1 MMYRI
6 YLLVFTLLSTFQLLS
21 QPMLKMRTVPDSKCE
36 PGVYS
41 QSTLMG
47 GFSVIGGLEH
57 ALRNQLCIYT
67 SINALWKE
75 DKPIFYKI
83 NVSEALQNK
92 CSQISITDYE
102 DLSIE
107 EIAEAIRND
116 LGYIV
121 IVSEKKTKVIKH
133 LTYPG
138 LTIRSI
144 EGTFEDY
151 LFLEGEDKNQPLALV
166 HLYYNHNIPDYQKI
180 ISNIGSKDYDI
191 STKIMHLLDAGFKL
205 REEKITYVVLEI
217 SARR

>member
-1 MMYRI
+1 
-6 YLLVFTLLSTFQLLS
+6 
-21 QPMLKMRTVPDSKCE
+21 MLEMRTVPDSKCE

-41 QSTLMG
+41 QAALMG

-75 DKPIFYKI
+75 DEPIFYKI
-83 NVSEALQNK
+83 NVSEALQDK

-102 DLSIE
+102 DLSME
-107 EIAEAIRND
+107 KIAEAIRND
-116 LGYIV
+116 LGYSVKI
-121 IVSEKKTKVIKH
+121 SQQKTKIIKH

-151 LFLEGEDKNQPLALV
+151 IFLEGKDKNQSLTLV
-166 HLYYNHNIPDYQKI
+166 HLYYNHNIPNYQKLI
-180 ISNIGSKDYDI
+180 NNIGSKDYDI
-191 STKIMHLLDAGFKL
+191 NTKIMHLLDAGFKL

-217 SARR
+217 SAGS